1 MKSLSH
7 DSLAPVARQVSMTVS
22 ATRTFPLDVP
32 TWVPPSPF
40 LVFKS
45 QRRRCSGTSRTS
57 SRTSRTSRKSGTA
70 THQTGISNA
79 RPAWQSSQKWL
90 NVPSTSLTVEILR
103 HSLLMHRGT
112 PSSLPSTLPP
122 FHPSFKLLYMI
133 QWQKPALRCV
143 SEAEGLADW
152 SSKRFQVTAE
162 HDSLTESLLHSFI
175 SPARVFRPVDAHD
188 EDLPTP
194 ELCNLPP
201 GYTLPC
207 RSHLQAM
214 ERWHER
220 PYIHT
225 PPGLHAS
232 MD

>member
-1 MKSLSH
+1 MFWNFSNIVSNVSNFSKVWNCGTPDRNIQRKTSMAVKPEMARCTLYLSH
-7 DSLAPVARQVSMTVS
+7 SRDSSTFTSHAQRDPVLSSINPASI
-22 ATRTFPLDVP
+22 
-32 TWVPPSPF
+32 SPF
-40 LVFKS
+40 
-45 QRRRCSGTSRTS
+45 
-57 SRTSRTSRKSGTA
+57 
-70 THQTGISNA
+70 
-79 RPAWQSSQKWL
+79 
-90 NVPSTSLTVEILR
+90 
-103 HSLLMHRGT
+103 
-112 PSSLPSTLPP
+112 
-122 FHPSFKLLYMI
+122 FKLLYMI